1 METVIK
7 KWGNSLG
14 IRIPS
19 LIAKDLSLKEGS
31 FVEIEDE
38 RGRIVIKPKKKNDL
52 KEMLKNISDNNLHGE
67 FETESP
73 VGNEAW

>member
-31 FVEIEDE
+31 SVEIEDD
-38 RGRIVIKPKKKNDL
+38 RGRIVIKPKKQNDL
-52 KEMLKNISDNNLHGE
+52 KEMLEHIDNQNIHGE
-67 FETESP
+67 FETEGP
-73 VGNEAW
+73 AGNEAW

>member
-38 RGRIVIKPKKKNDL
+38 RGKIVIKPKKKNDL
-52 KEMLKNISDNNLHGE
+52 KEMLKSINEKNIHNE

>member
-7 KWGNSLG
+7 KWGNSLA

-31 FVEIEDE
+31 SVEIEDD
-38 RGRIVIKPKKKNDL
+38 RGKIVIKPKKKNDL
-52 KEMLKNISDNNLHGE
+52 KEMLNNIDNKNIHGE
-67 FETESP
+67 FETEGP
-73 VGNEAW
+73 AGNEAW